1 VSAQPLVLI
10 GGGEHARVV
19 IEAARTR
26 PELWTVEGFL
36 DPRPCEDTQR
46 RLGVNWL
53 GDDHLRDDV
62 HYVLGVG
69 EVGVGELRQRILAKY
84 AGARFATIVDARAHV
99 SPTARFEPGAVV
111 FAGAVVHTGAHVGM
125 HALIGTG
132 VIVEHDVTVGNF
144 AQLGPGAVVGGG
156 ARIDAN
162 SYIGLGARIRDHV
175 MVGAGVMVAMGAVV
189 TANVGAGATVLGV
202 PARAR

>member
-1 VSAQPLVLI
+1 VSAQPLVVI

-19 IEAARTR
+19 IETARTR
-26 PELWTVEGFL
+26 PELWAVEGFV
-36 DPRPCEDTQR
+36 DPRPCEDTQK
-46 RLGVNWL
+46 RLGVKWL
-53 GDDHLRDDV
+53 GGDHLRDDV

-84 AGARFATIVDARAHV
+84 ADARFATIVDARAHV
-99 SPTARFEPGAVV
+99 SPTARLEPGAVV

-125 HALIGTG
+125 HAVIGTG
-132 VIVEHDVTVGNF
+132 AIVEHDVSIGNF

-156 ARIDAN
+156 ARIEAN
-162 SYIGLGARIRDHV
+162 SYVGLGARIRDHV
-175 MVGAGVMVAMGAVV
+175 TIGAGVMVAMGAVV
-189 TANVGAGATVLGV
+189 TANVAAGSTVLGV

>member
-1 VSAQPLVLI
+1 MGAVITSMSNAQPIVVI

-26 PELWTVEGFL
+26 PDLWRVDGFM
-36 DPRPCEDTQR
+36 DPRPCEDTQQ
-46 RLGVNWL
+46 RLGVTSL
-53 GDDHLRDDV
+53 GGDAVRDDV

-84 AGARFATIVDARAHV
+84 AGARFATIIDAR
-99 SPTARFEPGAVV
+99 
-111 FAGAVVHTGAHVGM
+111 AHVGM
-125 HALIGTG
+125 HAVIGTG
-132 VIVEHDVTVGNF
+132 VIVEHDVSVGNF

-156 ARIDAN
+156 ARIEAN
-162 SYIGLGARIRDHV
+162 SYVGLGARIRDHV
-175 MVGAGVMVAMGAVV
+175 TIGAGVMVAMGAVV